1 MEERVRQYVEALFA
15 QAPIS
20 QNVMDQKEEMVQNLV
35 DKYHDLRAEGKTP
48 QAAYELV
55 TASVGDISEL
65 LGQMETVKKK
75 GEEPRKSVLLV
86 SIAVMLY
93 ILCIIPPILLSDAG
107 VVPMFVMVALATGLL
122 IYYQMTKPKQ
132 AAEDAARPDEAR
144 RQETSGHKAF
154 VSALW
159 GMTAL
164 IYVVFSFLTGAWHIT
179 WLLFLNAVSVQ
190 NLVCAIGDLKRESQ
204 TRFKMEDKR

>member
-35 DKYHDLRAEGKTP
+35 DKYHDLLAEGKTP

-75 GEEPRKSVLLV
+75 GEGPRKSAL
-86 SIAVMLY
+86 
-93 ILCIIPPILLSDAG
+93 
-107 VVPMFVMVALATGLL
+107 LATGLL

-144 RQETSGHKAF
+144 RQETPEHKAF

-159 GMTAL
+159 GVTAL
-164 IYVVFSFLTGAWHIT
+164 IYVVLSFLTGAWHIT
-179 WLLFLNAVSVQ
+179 WLLFLIAVSVQ
-190 NLVCAIGDLKRESQ
+190 NLVCAIGDLKRDSQ